1 MILTDVLTLSH
12 RVANGVSDLAAQ
24 IALVRDPPR
33 RNLLRQ
39 FFARYFSGSEAGVV
53 MPYGALSHSETPVNS
68 TNRW

>member
-12 RVANGVSDLAAQ
+12 RVANGVGDLAAQ

-39 FFARYFSGSEAGVV
+39 FFARYFSGQRAV
-53 MPYGALSHSETPVNS
+53 
-68 TNRW
+68 W